1 MIKNILITGGNGYI
15 GSHLCI
21 KLLQL
26 GFNVTIVDNLV
37 NSKLDNLKKIRK
49 ISKRKFYFYKLDIL
63 KNKKT
68 YSNFKKR
75 KINFV
80 FHLAALKVVNESVL
94 FPIRYY
100 RNNIFE
106 IQV

>member
-63 KNKKT
+63 KTKKLT
-68 YSNFKKR
+68 QILKKR

-80 FHLAALKVVNESVL
+80 FHLAHKVVNSL
-94 FPIRYY
+94 FYFLSDITEI
-100 RNNIFE
+100 IFLE